1 MSSVLFFV
9 MSVNEKNALAE
20 ENLNTRITL
29 PRGIRKK
36 LFPRDSSA
44 SLGMT
49 GECMALLYTHGVILK
64 RQKNTSPREIR
75 KKSFSRDSSASLG
88 MTGNKM
94 LGMTHSFNCHVEL
107 VETSRGSGVGVT
119 AQPNPRGGTLKYPH
133 SLVAGN

>member
-29 PRGIRKK
+29 PRGIRKNS
-36 LFPRDSSA
+36 FP
-44 SLGMT
+44 
-49 GECMALLYTHGVILK
+49 
-64 RQKNTSPREIR
+64 
-75 KKSFSRDSSASLG
+75 RDSSASLG

-107 VETSRGSGVGVT
+107 VETSRGSVAKIT
-119 AQPNPRGGTLKYPH
+119 IPPNPRGGKLKRKNHP
-133 SLVAGN
+133 VAGN